1 MIFEHLFLHTY
12 HNIIREIKFKN
23 HKNEWST
30 NTQAKLSTMK
40 YYRISRPNKKS
51 TFSLYYWLKNRE
63 KSEYIISTGRSKKLK
78 SGYYENQV
86 WVPWSKIGK
95 DIRLPKNKDEF
106 DKMELYTRRVQECQH
121 DLGLEVSSFDNL
133 DMSAISFLW
142 ETIRKEDDDA
152 NNEEQQVADEE
163 HYQTDYQYEHDRLTD
178 DNAYSE
184 YFKDDFNAGD
194 RFTS

>member
-23 HKNEWST
+23 HENEWSS

-86 WVPWSKIGK
+86 WGALEQAWKGYKIA
-95 DIRLPKNKDEF
+95 KNKDEY
-106 DKMELYTRRVQECQH
+106 DKMELYARRVQELQH